1 MLAEAEVSQRET
13 TVPYELPPM
22 RPPSEARSLLI
33 RVMRGC
39 PWNYC
44 TFCSAYKEL
53 PRKTVMRSV
62 AEVKGDIDELGMACD
77 EMRRQ
82 GYIVEPRTA
91 FLADSNAI
99 IVKTAD
105 LAEIIADLLEAFPS
119 LERVTSYG
127 RAKTVLAKDLDEL
140 RELRRAGL
148 SRLHLGLESGDDGVL
163 QRVKKGATSEE
174 MIAAGIKAKEAGFE
188 LSEYVMPG
196 LGGRD
201 ASERH
206 VEGTA
211 RVLNAIDPHYTR
223 VRSFILIPGT
233 PLFAEYEAGEFQA
246 LSRLEVAREIRAL
259 VERLEI
265 SGRLCFDHFSNP
277 PFLRQDWEGYQL
289 PEEKEEVLSTIDST
303 LERCAARLSEKEGC
317 PPEEG
322 PGPAIGSR
330 L

>member
-1 MLAEAEVSQRET
+1 
-13 TVPYELPPM
+13 M

-53 PRKTVMRSV
+53 PRKEAMRSV
-62 AEVKGDIDELGMACD
+62 EEVKGDIDELKAACD
-77 EMRRQ
+77 EMRRK
-82 GYIVEPRTA
+82 GYVVEPETA

-99 IVKTAD
+99 IIKTAD
-105 LAEIIADLLEAFPS
+105 LVEIVAHLLATFPS

-127 RAKTVLAKDLDEL
+127 RAKTVLTKSPEEL

-148 SRLHLGLESGDDGVL
+148 SRLHLGLESGDDAIL
-163 QRVKKGATSEE
+163 QRVKKGATSQE
-174 MIAAGIKAKEAGFE
+174 MIAAGIKVKEAGFE

-223 VRSFILIPGT
+223 VRSLTLVPGT
-233 PLFAEYEAGEFQA
+233 PLFAEYEAGEFEA
-246 LSRLEVAREIRAL
+246 LSRLEVAREISAL

-277 PFLRQDWEGYQL
+277 PCLRQDWEGYKL
-289 PEEKEEVLSTIDST
+289 PEEKEAVLSALDGA
-303 LERCAARLSEKEGC
+303 LERWSARLSVGQ
-317 PPEEG
+317 G
-322 PGPAIGSR
+322 LGPAIATQ